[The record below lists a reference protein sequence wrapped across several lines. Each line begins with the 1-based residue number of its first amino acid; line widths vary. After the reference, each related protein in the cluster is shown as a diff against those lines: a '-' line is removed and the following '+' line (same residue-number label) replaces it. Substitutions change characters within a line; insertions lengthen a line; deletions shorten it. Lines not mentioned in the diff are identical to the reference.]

1 MMADFRSERSASPE
15 GEGRAKSAME
25 SAYDAYLQTNKSVNR
40 RLFGAFP
47 ELRDLLRGYAS
58 SRMFD
63 MFGFWLLWRLTGGF
77 DGMQKMLGLSRS
89 GMYRRVAAFR
99 EVFGEHPDV
108 YEFPGITIDPAAFVK
123 GMAERGS
130 SKS

>member
-1 MMADFRSERSASPE
+1 MADFRSERSASPE

-25 SAYDAYLQTNKSVNR
+25 SAYDAYLQTNKAVNKR
-40 RLFGAFP
+40 VFGAFP

-58 SRMFD
+58 GRLFD
-63 MFGFWLLWRLTGGF
+63 LFGFWLMWRLTGGF
-77 DGMQKMLGLSRS
+77 EGMQKMLGLSRS

-108 YEFPGITIDPAAFVK
+108 YEFPGITIDPVEFAK
-123 GMAERGS
+123 GMAERKI